1 MSNTDFN
8 PTTNLTPEL
17 PPEAEGA
24 IQYLVCALAGREYG
38 LRLDT
43 LQEVLRFNHAS
54 VAPVPNTP
62 SWLEGIFSL
71 RGTIISVVNLRAF
84 LGLPPD
90 EESLSRTGQAEL
102 FGIGAVVPRLLVLH
116 SAELVAGV
124 IVDDIRGVL
133 FVRPEEVRPAPP
145 AGGAIDSYLEGVYLD
160 PKTDKLTWLLD
171 TGSLLTSPEML
182 VFEPAGL

>member
-1 MSNTDFN
+1 MSNTEIN
-8 PTTNLTPEL
+8 SATNLTQEL
-17 PPEAEGA
+17 PPEVEGA

-43 LQEVLRFNHAS
+43 LQEVLRFNHTS

-62 SWLEGIFSL
+62 GWLEGILSL

-90 EESLSRTGQAEL
+90 EENLIRAGQAEF

-116 SAELVAGV
+116 SGELVAGV

-133 FVRPEEVRPAPP
+133 FVKPEEVRPAPP
-145 AGGAIDSYLEGVYLD
+145 AGSTIDSYLEGVYLD

-171 TGSLLTSPEML
+171 TGSLLTSPDML